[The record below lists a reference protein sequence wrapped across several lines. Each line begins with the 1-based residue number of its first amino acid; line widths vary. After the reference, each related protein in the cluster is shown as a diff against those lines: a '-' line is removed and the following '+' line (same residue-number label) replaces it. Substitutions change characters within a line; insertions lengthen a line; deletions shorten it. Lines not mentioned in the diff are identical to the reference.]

1 LELVKENEM
10 NIQWKLKIDDVRYEE
25 ELMNVE
31 SVEDLYNK
39 TKYGYFDLM
48 IYEGGFDTDYGSE
61 YEKHYDDDG
70 NFDEEGYEDEVFGMD
85 VKDFLEQLK
94 YCDGD
99 FDYRIE
105 QHVVIH
111 PF

>member
-1 LELVKENEM
+1 M

-31 SVEDLYNK
+31 SVEDLYTK

-48 IYEGGFDTDYGSE
+48 INGGGLEVIQDDYYEEDGS
-61 YEKHYDDDG
+61 Y
-70 NFDEEGYEDEVFGMD
+70 DEEGYEEEIFGMG
-85 VKDFLEQLK
+85 VKDFLETLK
-94 YCDGD
+94 DHDCD